1 MPDVHHPQPDSNPT
15 PAAQLG
21 SVLNPTESFRNVPHT
36 SEPFRTVRNDSESFR
51 NIPNASERNENH
63 TLTVREVARMFETAG
78 VARTERS
85 IVKWCR
91 RVGNEVPRLDSYFD
105 PNERKYFITPQSVEL
120 AIAEEQA
127 KAARV
132 NTPTAPGESIPHDSE
147 QRDSHGGKGPEAD
160 SDRVEALE
168 KEVLDLKI
176 LNKGKDFFI
185 DRLNAERQSFTEER
199 KEFIAQ
205 LVNVN
210 RRMGELETR
219 LQLAGP
225 NKARKLEVRPDAS
238 VSEMETTRL

>member
-1 MPDVHHPQPDSNPT
+1 MPDVHVPQSNSNPT
-15 PAAQLG
+15 PAAEPG
-21 SVLNPTESFRNVPHT
+21 SVIKPTESFRNVPHT
-36 SEPFRTVRNDSESFR
+36 SEPFRTVRHDSESFR
-51 NIPNASERNENH
+51 NVPNASERNENH
-63 TLTVREVARMFETAG
+63 ILTVREVARMFETAG

-127 KAARV
+127 KAAKV
-132 NTPTAPGESIPHDSE
+132 NAPSEQVGSVPHDSE
-147 QRDSHGGKGPEAD
+147 QRNWRGDKEAGAD
-160 SDRVEALE
+160 SDRVEVLE

-185 DRLNAERQSFTEER
+185 DKLNAERHSFAEER

-205 LVNVN
+205 LVSAN
-210 RRMGELETR
+210 RRVGELET
-219 LQLAGP
+219 QLHLSGP
-225 NKARKLEVRPDAS
+225 SKIRKLEVRPDAS
-238 VSEMETTRL
+238 ASEIEPARL